1 MPTSSRLLASGRR
14 ASTHHRIDLDPASS
28 DLSDLF
34 EFRLPVPGYG
44 ALSVTIT
51 AGQLNLIAPIAS
63 DGD

>member
-28 DLSDLF
+28 DLSDLS
-34 EFRLPVPGYG
+34 EFRLSGYG